1 VKGDALEL
9 TADSTL
15 SHPRS
20 VAFAAYR
27 DRLPELVPH
36 LPNIR
41 AIEVKR
47 REEQGSLVQLH
58 NVWRGGGEIPAV
70 ARALVSESMLSWDDH
85 ACWDEQAWSCT
96 WRIETHVFREA
107 FYCQGENRFVEL
119 DQGSRLEIRGTLRID
134 ASKIP
139 GVPRPF
145 RRRVSRLVE
154 EYLAARIGPNLAQV
168 ASGLEL
174 FLQRSPGAG
183 E

>member
-1 VKGDALEL
+1 VEL

-41 AIEVKR
+41 AIEVKQR
-47 REEQGSLVQLH
+47 DEQGGLVRLH

-85 ACWDEQAWSCT
+85 ACWDEQIWSCT

-134 ASKIP
+134 ARKIP

-145 RRRVSRLVE
+145 HSRVSRLVE
-154 EYLAARIGPNLAQV
+154 EFLAGKIGPNLAQV
-168 ASGLEL
+168 ASGLEQ
-174 FLQRSPGAG
+174 FLRQPPLAV